1 MRIVYDFGP
10 RTAPALGPAVLTIGF
25 FDGVHLG
32 HQRLIERAGV
42 LAAERGAAAV
52 AVTFWPHPSAIL
64 RPQAAPPLLTTL
76 AEKLRLLGELGRL
89 DAAVVLPFDEERSRQ
104 SPEAFLDTLA
114 TFCRPVAL
122 VEGPDFAMGHKR
134 AGDLA
139 FLRAAGERRG
149 FTVETYEERVDGE
162 RVSSTRARSL
172 LRAGEAEAATR
183 LLGRPYSLVGEVVE
197 GDRRGRLLGFPTAN
211 LRLDAR
217 KLLPAN
223 GVYAVR
229 VRLPGEAHATHPAV
243 CNIGVRPT
251 FGGEARL
258 IVEVHLLDAAMDL
271 YGLEL
276 AVEVVARLRDERR
289 FAGVDELKAQ
299 IGADAERARALLAG
313 DAVGRSARGALDA
326 AAAAA
331 AAGAR
336 AGDPAQAADPGRGP
350 SPAEEISRW
359 A

>member
-1 MRIVYDFGP
+1 MQIVYDFGP
-10 RTAPALGPAVLTIGF
+10 ATVPALGPAVLTIGF

-42 LAAERGAAAV
+42 LAAERGVAAV

-64 RPQAAPPLLTTL
+64 RPDAAPPLLTTL

-89 DAAVVLPFDEERSRQ
+89 AATVVLPFDEALSRQ
-104 SPEAFLDTLA
+104 SPEVFLDTIA
-114 TFCRPVAL
+114 AFCRPVAL

-149 FTVETYEERVDGE
+149 FAVETHEERVDGE
-162 RVSSTRARSL
+162 RVSSTRIRTL

-217 KLLPAN
+217 TLLPAN

-229 VRLPGEAHATHPAV
+229 VRLPGEARAAHPAV

-251 FGGEARL
+251 FGGEPRL

-271 YGLEL
+271 YGLTL

-313 DAVGRSARGALDA
+313 
-326 AAAAA
+326 A
-331 AAGAR
+331 AAGRAAR
-336 AGDPAQAADPGRGP
+336 DLTPGAARHPLSPRERGTGGEVA
-350 SPAEEISRW
+350 PAEESSTW

>member
-1 MRIVYDFGP
+1 MRTFYDFGP
-10 RTAPALGPAVLTIGF
+10 PALPQLGPAVLTIGF

-42 LAAERGAAAV
+42 LGAERGAAAV

-64 RPQAAPPLLTTL
+64 RPEAAPPLLTTL

-89 DAAVVLPFDEERSRQ
+89 DATVVLPFDEALSRQ
-104 SPEAFLDTLA
+104 PPEAFLDMIA
-114 TFCRPVAL
+114 AFCRPVAL

-139 FLRAAGERRG
+139 FLRAAGERRD
-149 FTVETYEERVDGE
+149 FVVETYEEREGGE
-162 RVSSTRARSL
+162 RVSSSRIRSL
-172 LRAGEAEAATR
+172 LREGAVEEATR
-183 LLGRPYSLVGEVVE
+183 LLGRPYSLAGEVVL
-197 GDRRGRLLGFPTAN
+197 GDRRGRQLGFPTAN

-223 GVYAVR
+223 GVYAIR
-229 VRLPGEAHATHPAV
+229 VRLPGETRATHPAI

-251 FGGEARL
+251 FGGEPRL

-271 YGLEL
+271 YELEL
-276 AVEVVARLRDERR
+276 AVDLVARLRDERR

-299 IGADAERARALLAG
+299 IGADADRARALLTGAATG
-313 DAVGRSARGALDA
+313 HAARGALDVG
-326 AAAAA
+326 
-331 AAGAR
+331 AGH
-336 AGDPAQAADPGRGP
+336 DPAP
-350 SPAEEISRW
+350 EEERSAW

>member
-1 MRIVYDFGP
+1 MQIVYNFGP
-10 RTAPALGPAVLTIGF
+10 ATVPALGPAVLTIGF

-42 LAAERGAAAV
+42 LAAERGAVAV

-64 RPQAAPPLLTTL
+64 RPEAAPTLLTTL
-76 AEKLRLLGELGRL
+76 AEKLHLLGELGRL
-89 DAAVVLPFDEERSRQ
+89 DATVVLPFDEALSHQ
-104 SPEAFLDTLA
+104 SPEAFLDTIA
-114 TFCRPVAL
+114 AFCRPVAL

-139 FLRAAGERRG
+139 FLREAGERRG
-149 FTVETYEERVDGE
+149 FTVETYEERVGGE
-162 RVSSTRARSL
+162 RVSSTRIRTL

-183 LLGRPYSLVGEVVE
+183 LLGRPYSLSGEVVE
-197 GDRRGRLLGFPTAN
+197 GDKRGRLLGFPTAN
-211 LRLDAR
+211 LQLDAR
-217 KLLPAN
+217 TLLPAN

-229 VRLPGEAHATHPAV
+229 VRLPGETRATHAAV

-251 FGGEARL
+251 FGGEPRL

-271 YGLEL
+271 YGLGL

-299 IGADAERARALLAG
+299 IGADADRARALLAG
-313 DAVGRSARGALDA
+313 DAAGRATREALDA
-326 AAAAA
+326 MATSGLAPANPAPAAD
-331 AAGAR
+331 GR
-336 AGDPAQAADPGRGP
+336 DAGDPA
-350 SPAEEISRW
+350 PAEETSTW